1 MISTTKV
8 LSLYEGASKWC
19 FSLYMGHGGL
29 IPLKMEE
36 GRFRGSYFV
45 RELASSSVG
54 LLSKR
59 TLFF

>member
-36 GRFRGSYFV
+36 GRFRGSYFCPG
-45 RELASSSVG
+45 VG
-54 LLSKR
+54 EQQCGV
-59 TLFF
+59 TF